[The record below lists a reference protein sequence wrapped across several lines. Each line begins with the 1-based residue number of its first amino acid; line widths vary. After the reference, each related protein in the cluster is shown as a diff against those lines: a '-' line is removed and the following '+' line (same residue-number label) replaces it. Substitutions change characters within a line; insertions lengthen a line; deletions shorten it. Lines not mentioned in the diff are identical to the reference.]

1 MHRKKYMGGEPGTK
15 GEVTMKYKMTIAGLE
30 RELPLFPISDD
41 TQIAAFILFGDV
53 EMTEVAAGKLLEKAP
68 EFDIIMSAEAKS
80 IPLVHEM
87 SKQKGINDYVIA
99 RKGIKV
105 YMKDPIS
112 VDVLTITTQHQQK
125 LHLGQDDVALLK
137 GRKVLIVDDVISTG
151 ESLKAMEALA
161 EKAGANIVGRMA
173 VLAEGDA
180 YNRTDISVL
189 GQLPLFDKDGQ
200 RK

>member
-1 MHRKKYMGGEPGTK
+1 MGGEPGTK
-15 GEVTMKYKMTIAGLE
+15 GEVNMKYKMTIAGLE

-200 RK
+200 PK

>member
-1 MHRKKYMGGEPGTK
+1 
-15 GEVTMKYKMTIAGLE
+15 MKYKMTIAGLE
-30 RELPLFPISDD
+30 RELPLFPVSDD

-68 EFDIIMSAEAKS
+68 EFDIILSAEAKS

-99 RKGIKV
+99 RKGVKV
-105 YMKDPIS
+105 YMTDPIS

-125 LHLGQDDVALLK
+125 LFLGQEDVALLK

-173 VLAEGDA
+173 VLAEGDS

-200 RK
+200 PK